1 MKKIISGV
9 LAVGMM
15 LAALAFGAAAADK
28 KVYTISEEK
37 IISGDL
43 GPFTPVVYNKQT
55 DKIEVLTKTKHRN
68 DNSELPVGF
77 YSENYP
83 IVTVEADWIH
93 PVNLKDFDPNTA
105 IFGGWGFT
113 APEAGKYSI
122 KYIANGED
130 EANNGY
136 LIDDQRDGVFLHIWK
151 NDKNNELRKTD
162 LATVGYNVPES
173 SIVVELDRGETVYF
187 MIDSKK
193 IQWND
198 ATVLKFNSIT
208 LLGNDEN
215 PGTSDAIV
223 IGSLITVISLAG
235 VVIASRKRISK

>member
-77 YSENYP
+77 YSENYH
-83 IVTVEADWIH
+83 IVTVEAEWIH
-93 PVNLKDFDPNTA
+93 PVNLNDFDPNTA

-122 KYIANGED
+122 KYIAHGED

-173 SIVVELDRGETVYF
+173 FIVVELDKGETVYF